1 MMSNNSKVV
10 LTTSIVMF
18 VLGVIITLITLGL
31 LNVNVAEM
39 LRNNLLIVILLG
51 ILFVI
56 ALAYLIFFGIKAYK
70 QHLYQKNEKEPH
82 DLVKFD
88 TLTQLYNFDY
98 FVKLMQKMEI
108 PFSLV
113 MLDIDDFKE
122 INEKFDTVIGDLV
135 LKVTAKSIR
144 ENMRYCDIVAR
155 YKGDAFLIIL
165 SNCPAQNAKV
175 LMKQIQ
181 INIKENQALSEK
193 NIRLSTSVGIKF
205 VDKKEAT
212 EVLFRNAVEALC
224 NAKGNQEDAKI
235 VIYGKEIL
243 NKPKNLKCNEKINL

>member
-1 MMSNNSKVV
+1 MWSNSKVV
-10 LTTSIVMF
+10 LIISMVMF
-18 VLGVIITLITLGL
+18 ILGMGLSVLTLGFL
-31 LNVNVAEM
+31 HDDVAQM
-39 LRNNLLIVILLG
+39 LRSNLFLAMLLAIVFL
-51 ILFVI
+51 V
-56 ALAYLIFFGIKAYK
+56 ALAYLIYFIVQVYR
-70 QHLYQKNEKEPH
+70 QHLYQKSEEEQY
-82 DLVKFD
+82 DIVKFD

-113 MLDIDDFKE
+113 ILDIDDFKE

-144 ENMRYCDIVAR
+144 ESIRYCDIVAR

-165 SNCPAQNAKV
+165 SNCPTQNAKV

-181 INIKENQALSEK
+181 MSIKENQALSEK
-193 NIRLSTSVGIKF
+193 NIKLSTSVGIKY

-224 NAKGNQEDAKI
+224 NAKSNEEDEKI
-235 VIYGKEIL
+235 VIYGKETQSKTQ
-243 NKPKNLKCNEKINL
+243 NAKCC

>member
-1 MMSNNSKVV
+1 MSNNSRIV

-18 VLGVIITLITLGL
+18 VLGIVLTLITLGL

-39 LRNNLLIVILLG
+39 LRNNLLIAILLG
-51 ILFVI
+51 ILFI
-56 ALAYLIFFGIKAYK
+56 ITLAYLIYFGIKIYRRYL
-70 QHLYQKNEKEPH
+70 HQKNEKEQY
-82 DLVKFD
+82 DMVKFD

-113 MLDIDDFKE
+113 MLDIDGFKE

-135 LKVTAKSIR
+135 LKVTAKCIR
-144 ENMRYCDIVAR
+144 ENIRYCDIVAR

-212 EVLFRNAVEALC
+212 EVVFRNAVEALC
-224 NAKGNQEDAKI
+224 NAKSNPEDAKI
-235 VIYGKEIL
+235 VIYGKEAL
-243 NKPKNLKCNEKINL
+243 NKPQNSKCNEKINL